1 MYQYP
6 DPEVRDAY
14 AVTARHVRAEQL
26 RQRRAATRT
35 NELRHALLRPFTAFV
50 APEYAYSIDDRAVAI
65 NVDLGAWLEMQG
77 AETLGRCMFDA
88 AFRADCIGQYIE
100 ARVRAETE
108 RVNWHDELIA
118 DDECAASNEADRQR
132 EERIF
137 EAGGL

>member
-1 MYQYP
+1 VFRYP

-35 NELRHALLRPFTAFV
+35 NELRHALQRPHTAYV
-50 APEYAYSIDDRAVAI
+50 TPEYAYSIDDAVVCIAA
-65 NVDLGAWLEMQG
+65 DLGAWLEMQG
-77 AETLGRCMFDA
+77 GDIIGRAMFDA
-88 AFRADCIGQYIE
+88 TYRAEIIGHYIA

-108 RVNWHDELIA
+108 RVNWHDELVA
-118 DDECAASNEADRQR
+118 DDECAASIDADRQR